1 MTTLW
6 TLLFALALPF
16 GETGFQSL
24 FNGKDLDGWEADTQ
38 GIWSARDG
46 MIVGKTTGLD
56 HNDFLRTRKHYADFE
71 LRLSFRLLNGSG
83 NSGVQFR
90 SKPVPGSHEVAGFQ
104 ADIGQ
109 QYWGCLYDESRR
121 NRILVQ
127 APSGAAAAL
136 QRDGWNQY
144 TLTARGDH
152 ITLELNGVRTVD
164 YVEKEPGIDRS
175 GIIALQVHG
184 GPPMEVRFKDIRIRE
199 LPGPDR

>member
-6 TLLFALALPF
+6 NLLFAIALLS
-16 GETGFQSL
+16 GEAGFQPL
-24 FNGKDLDGWEADTQ
+24 FNGKDLDGWEVDTP
-38 GIWSARDG
+38 GIWSVRDG
-46 MIVGKTTGLD
+46 MIVGKTSGLD
-56 HNDFLRTRKHYADFE
+56 HNDFLRTRRHYANFE

-121 NRILVQ
+121 NKILVQ
-127 APSGAAAAL
+127 APADAL
-136 QRDGWNQY
+136 TGLKRDGWNQY
-144 TLTARGDH
+144 TLMAHRDH
-152 ITLELNGVRTVD
+152 IILELNGVRTVD
-164 YVEKEPGIDRS
+164 YAEKEPGIDGS

-184 GPPMEVRFKDIRIRE
+184 GPPMEVQFKDIRIRE
-199 LPGPDR
+199 LP